1 MKILIINHS
10 PLIGS
15 GSGIYTMNIAKTLR
29 EEGHNIKVITAAN
42 SLEFPDMGD
51 IEIHPIF
58 FKYKDNVEGQL
69 EFNVPCFDQYPTSDV
84 VFYNLSEE
92 QLEEYKEKFKE
103 VLEEEIAD
111 FKPDIIHTQHI
122 WIWSSIATE
131 YNLPTVITSHGS
143 DMMGYNI
150 DNSFGKY
157 CIKAINECDKI
168 ITISKKNNQVVVENF
183 PEASSKSATLKNG
196 YDTKIFYL
204 KCLKK
209 QSILSEFNVN
219 KKYDKIVLYAGRLTE
234 NKGIDVLLNA
244 AKKYENGKILTII
257 AGGGGLLK
265 ELKSQVA
272 NLNLQ
277 DVVFVGDQTQ
287 ENLCKLYNIANVLAV
302 PSRIEGFGLVAIE
315 ALACGTPVVAT
326 NKGGMTD
333 FINDEVGA
341 LVDVEDD
348 VMLEREIS
356 KILNGEKI
364 FDRIKLANY
373 AKNNYS
379 EKVVINDLI
388 NIYKETINKK
398 QNLLDNNRKNNVK

>member
-15 GSGIYTMNIAKTLR
+15 GSGIYTMNIAKALR
-29 EEGHNIKVITAAN
+29 KKGNDIRVITAAN

-51 IEIHPIF
+51 IEIRPIF
-58 FKYKDNVEGQL
+58 FKYKDNIEGQI
-69 EFNVPCFDQYPTSDV
+69 EFCVPCFDQYPTSDL
-84 VFYNLSEE
+84 VFYDMSET
-92 QLEEYKEKFKE
+92 QLNKYKNRFRE
-103 VLEEEIAD
+103 VLEKEIEN

-122 WIWSSIATE
+122 WIWSSIVTE
-131 YNLPTVITSHGS
+131 YNVPTVITSHGS

-157 CIKAINECDKI
+157 CRKAINECDKI
-168 ITISKKNNQVVVENF
+168 ITISKKNNQVVLENF
-183 PEASSKSATLKNG
+183 PEAENKCITLKNG
-196 YDTKIFYL
+196 YDTKVFYL
-204 KCLKK
+204 KKFEK
-209 QSILSEFNVN
+209 QSVLNEFNIH
-219 KKYDKIVLYAGRLTE
+219 KKYDKIVLFAGRLTE

-244 AKKYENGKILTII
+244 TKKYENGKILTII
-257 AGGGGLLK
+257 AGGGGLLE

-272 NLNLQ
+272 KLKLK
-277 DVVFVGDQTQ
+277 DVVFVGDQSQ
-287 ENLCKLYNIANVLAV
+287 ENLNKLYNIADVLAV

-348 VMLEREIS
+348 VMLEKEIS
-356 KILNGEKI
+356 KILNEEKI
-364 FDRIKLANY
+364 FNREKLSNY
-373 AKNNYS
+373 AKENYS
-379 EKVVINDLI
+379 QEAVTKDLI
-388 NIYKETINKK
+388 DVYKKVLEKSI
-398 QNLLDNNRKNNVK
+398 RMEE

>member
-15 GSGIYTMNIAKTLR
+15 GSGIYTMNIAKALR
-29 EEGHNIKVITAAN
+29 KKGNDIRVITAAN

-51 IEIHPIF
+51 IKIRPIF
-58 FKYKDNVEGQL
+58 FKYKDNIEGQI
-69 EFNVPCFDQYPTSDV
+69 EFCVPCFDQYPTSDL
-84 VFYNLSEE
+84 VFYDMSET
-92 QLEEYKEKFKE
+92 QLNKYKNRFRE
-103 VLEEEIAD
+103 VLEKEIEN

-122 WIWSSIATE
+122 WIWSSIVTE
-131 YNLPTVITSHGS
+131 YNVPTVITSHGS

-157 CIKAINECDKI
+157 CRKAINECDKI
-168 ITISKKNNQVVVENF
+168 ITISKKNNQVVLENF
-183 PEASSKSATLKNG
+183 PEAENKCITLKNG
-196 YDTKIFYL
+196 YDTKVFYL
-204 KCLKK
+204 KKFEK
-209 QSILSEFNVN
+209 QSVLNEFNIH
-219 KKYDKIVLYAGRLTE
+219 KKYDKIVLFAGRLTE

-244 AKKYENGKILTII
+244 TKKYENGKILTII
-257 AGGGGLLK
+257 AGGGGLLE

-272 NLNLQ
+272 KLKLK
-277 DVVFVGDQTQ
+277 DVVFVGDQSQ
-287 ENLCKLYNIANVLAV
+287 ENLNKLYNIADVLAV

-348 VMLEREIS
+348 VMLEKEIS
-356 KILNGEKI
+356 KILNEEKI
-364 FDRIKLANY
+364 FNREKLSNY
-373 AKNNYS
+373 AKENYS
-379 EKVVINDLI
+379 QEAVTKDLI
-388 NIYKETINKK
+388 DVYKKVLEKSI
-398 QNLLDNNRKNNVK
+398 RMEE

>member
-15 GSGIYTMNIAKTLR
+15 GSGIYTMNIAKALR
-29 EEGHNIKVITAAN
+29 KKGNDIRVITAAN

-51 IEIHPIF
+51 IEIRPIF
-58 FKYKDNVEGQL
+58 FKYKDNIEGQI
-69 EFNVPCFDQYPTSDV
+69 EFCVPCFDQYPTSDL
-84 VFYNLSEE
+84 VFYDMSET
-92 QLEEYKEKFKE
+92 QLNKYKNRFRE
-103 VLEEEIAD
+103 VLEKEIEN

-122 WIWSSIATE
+122 WIWSSIVTE
-131 YNLPTVITSHGS
+131 YNVPTVITSHGS

-157 CIKAINECDKI
+157 CRKAINECDKI
-168 ITISKKNNQVVVENF
+168 ITISKKNNQVVLENF
-183 PEASSKSATLKNG
+183 PEAENKCITLKNG
-196 YDTKIFYL
+196 YDTNVFYL
-204 KCLKK
+204 KKFEK
-209 QSILSEFNVN
+209 QSVLNEFNIH
-219 KKYDKIVLYAGRLTE
+219 KKYDKIVLFAGRLTE

-244 AKKYENGKILTII
+244 TKKYENGKILTII
-257 AGGGGLLK
+257 AGGGGLLE

-272 NLNLQ
+272 KLKLK
-277 DVVFVGDQTQ
+277 DVVFVGDQSQ
-287 ENLCKLYNIANVLAV
+287 ENLNKLYNIADVLAV

-348 VMLEREIS
+348 VMLEKEIS
-356 KILNGEKI
+356 KILNEEKI
-364 FDRIKLANY
+364 FNREKLSNY
-373 AKNNYS
+373 AKENYS
-379 EKVVINDLI
+379 QDAVTKDLI
-388 NIYKETINKK
+388 DVYKKVLEKSI
-398 QNLLDNNRKNNVK
+398 RMEE

>member
-29 EEGHNIKVITAAN
+29 EEGHTIKVITAAN

-92 QLEEYKEKFKE
+92 QLEEYKEKFRE

-204 KCLKK
+204 KGLEK

-287 ENLCKLYNIANVLAV
+287 ENLSKLYNIADVLAV

-388 NIYKETINKK
+388 DIYKETINKK

>member
-15 GSGIYTMNIAKTLR
+15 GSGIYTMNIAKALR
-29 EEGHNIKVITAAN
+29 KKGNDIRVITAAN

-51 IEIHPIF
+51 IEIRPIF
-58 FKYKDNVEGQL
+58 FKYKDNIEGQI
-69 EFNVPCFDQYPTSDV
+69 EFCVPCFDQYPTSDL
-84 VFYNLSEE
+84 VFYDMSET
-92 QLEEYKEKFKE
+92 QLNKYKNRFRE
-103 VLEEEIAD
+103 VLEKEIEN

-122 WIWSSIATE
+122 WIWSSIVTE
-131 YNLPTVITSHGS
+131 YNVPTVITSHGS

-157 CIKAINECDKI
+157 CRKAINECDKI
-168 ITISKKNNQVVVENF
+168 ITISKKNNQVVLENF
-183 PEASSKSATLKNG
+183 PEAENKCITLKNG
-196 YDTKIFYL
+196 YDTNIFYL
-204 KCLKK
+204 KKFEK
-209 QSILSEFNVN
+209 QSVLNEFNIH
-219 KKYDKIVLYAGRLTE
+219 KKYDKIVLFAGRLTE

-244 AKKYENGKILTII
+244 TKKYENGKILTII
-257 AGGGGLLK
+257 AGGGGLLE

-272 NLNLQ
+272 KLKLK
-277 DVVFVGDQTQ
+277 DVVFVGDQSQ
-287 ENLCKLYNIANVLAV
+287 ENLNKLYNIADVLAV

-348 VMLEREIS
+348 VMLEKEIS
-356 KILNGEKI
+356 KILNEEKI
-364 FDRIKLANY
+364 FNREKLSNY
-373 AKNNYS
+373 AKENYS
-379 EKVVINDLI
+379 QEAVTKDLI
-388 NIYKETINKK
+388 DVYKKVLEKSI
-398 QNLLDNNRKNNVK
+398 RMEE

>member
-15 GSGIYTMNIAKTLR
+15 GSGIYTMNIAKALR
-29 EEGHNIKVITAAN
+29 KKGNDIRVITAAN

-51 IEIHPIF
+51 IKIRPIF
-58 FKYKDNVEGQL
+58 FKYKDNIEGQI
-69 EFNVPCFDQYPTSDV
+69 EFCVPCFDQYPTSDL
-84 VFYNLSEE
+84 VFYDMSET
-92 QLEEYKEKFKE
+92 QLNKYKNRFRE
-103 VLEEEIAD
+103 VLEKEIEN

-122 WIWSSIATE
+122 WIWSSIVTE
-131 YNLPTVITSHGS
+131 YNVPTVITSHGS

-157 CIKAINECDKI
+157 CRKAINECDKI
-168 ITISKKNNQVVVENF
+168 ITISKKNNQVVLENF
-183 PEASSKSATLKNG
+183 PEAENKCITLKNG
-196 YDTKIFYL
+196 YDTNVFYL
-204 KCLKK
+204 KKFEK
-209 QSILSEFNVN
+209 QSVLNEFNIH
-219 KKYDKIVLYAGRLTE
+219 KKYDKIVLFAGRLTE

-244 AKKYENGKILTII
+244 TKKYENGKILTII
-257 AGGGGLLK
+257 AGGGGLLE

-272 NLNLQ
+272 KLKLK
-277 DVVFVGDQTQ
+277 DVVFVGDQSQ
-287 ENLCKLYNIANVLAV
+287 ENLNKLYNIADVLAV

-348 VMLEREIS
+348 VMLEKEIS
-356 KILNGEKI
+356 KILNEEKI
-364 FDRIKLANY
+364 FNREKLSNY
-373 AKNNYS
+373 AKENYS
-379 EKVVINDLI
+379 QEAVTKDLI
-388 NIYKETINKK
+388 DVYKKVLEKSI
-398 QNLLDNNRKNNVK
+398 RMEE